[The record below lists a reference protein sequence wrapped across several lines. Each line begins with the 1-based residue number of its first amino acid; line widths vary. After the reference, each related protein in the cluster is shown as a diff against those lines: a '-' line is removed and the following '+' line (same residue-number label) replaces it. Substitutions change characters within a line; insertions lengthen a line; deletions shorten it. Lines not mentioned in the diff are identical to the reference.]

1 MAHDVNDLVVAALI
15 DDDDDEE
22 SKAITARMLK
32 EAGSIEDEEDDS
44 NDDDQED
51 EDLDD
56 KEEDDKKTPPA
67 KSGESE
73 DEDDEDDPDKKVPP
87 EAIDAV
93 IDEDAA
99 KKTAEDEEHLS
110 RKEKREQKRREFLEK
125 ISTPPSDPNAARK
138 ELLNPDYKP
147 LELTPDTE
155 LDVDELKNDRQQYG
169 ETRFLTGVQ
178 AQKALAEE
186 ANFWTAVE
194 YQNKLLLTDPKFA
207 FLNED
212 DTDNFDEKKADKINQ
227 LYLKVIGHK
236 EELIKGKDGLVIADE
251 KGVPYKR
258 ITTTRK
264 DLPYD
269 EFVRDY
275 MENVEEFI
283 SDNEAETTKNLVKQK
298 AHQGVRPGGSS
309 KRGIGKL
316 KEGDISK
323 MTDEEFEANEAEIDR
338 QIAAELGI

>member
-1 MAHDVNDLVVAALI
+1 MADVNDLVVAALI

-22 SKAITARMLK
+22 SKAITKRMLE
-32 EAGSIEDEEDDS
+32 EAGSIEDEDEEIE
-44 NDDDQED
+44 DDDQ
-51 EDLDD
+51 
-56 KEEDDKKTPPA
+56 
-67 KSGESE
+67 
-73 DEDDEDDPDKKVPP
+73 DEDDPDEDKEVIPATSGDSKKEDDDDDSDKKVPP
-87 EAIDAV
+87 EAIDA
-93 IDEDAA
+93 DADQG
-99 KKTAEDEEHLS
+99 KDIKAEDEEHLS
-110 RKEKREQKRREFLEK
+110 RKEKREQKRREFLER
-125 ISTPPSDPNAARK
+125 ISTPPEDTGAARK

-186 ANFWTAVE
+186 EKFWQGIE
-194 YQNKLLLTDPKFA
+194 YQNKLLLTDSKYS

-212 DTDNFDEKKADKINQ
+212 DTENFDEPKAAKINN
-227 LYLKVIGHK
+227 LYMKVIGYK
-236 EELIKGKDGLVIADE
+236 EELIKGKDGIVLADD

-275 MENVEEFI
+275 MENVEEFVA
-283 SDNEAETTKNLVKQK
+283 DNEAETTKNLVKQH

-309 KRGIGKL
+309 KRGLGKL

-338 QIAAELGI
+338 QIMAELGA